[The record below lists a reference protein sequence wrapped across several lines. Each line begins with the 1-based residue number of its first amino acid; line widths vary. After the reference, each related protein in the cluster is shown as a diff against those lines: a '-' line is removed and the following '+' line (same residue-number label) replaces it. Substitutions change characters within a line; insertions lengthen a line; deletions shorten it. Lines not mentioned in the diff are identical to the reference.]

1 MASEKNQ
8 NSKNRPRRDPSSVSN
23 DNPTKDGSHSITAT
37 QTTKP
42 PITIDQPLESSTN
55 SPKQKTTAKSTPK
68 STRTRKPQRT
78 TTSKTPKKVLK
89 ASASAGTKNSEAN
102 KNSSKST
109 MTAESTSATK
119 KASIKSNTKRDKQPS
134 RLLGNLIAAG
144 IGGVVVLIAVVVF
157 WYFYMF
163 PSLVG
168 SGPNSSNFVT
178 VQDLNEKFS
187 ELEARQ
193 DEVELQL
200 SALPISTVENAITE
214 LMDLVNE
221 NQKVIQT
228 LNDQLTIDITNL
240 SEQASG
246 DAQTGISWLEIEKR
260 MKALTD
266 LVNTNNESIKT
277 LESLVLAQSNS
288 LESVLSQVNSL
299 SSQSVSNQDQI
310 AKYTEQIE
318 IFNQRISKTESKV
331 DDLSAEFEKSDTNI
345 VSERSQVPDINVI
358 AVSKLKDAVFEGKP
372 FENELAAIAE
382 LVSSE
387 VDISLLQNYAEVGI
401 PTKIQLVQQF
411 PLIARSMNTAL
422 NLSDGSEGFFDNI
435 VAGIKSRVV
444 IRRPGEDYTTDP
456 SSQIGEMSR
465 LIANSSILDALGIY
479 ENLPE
484 AAKVP
489 AEDWVKM
496 VRVRLEAD
504 ELINIVSHDI
514 NESLA
519 TSRN

>member
-89 ASASAGTKNSEAN
+89 ASASTGTKNSEAN

-200 SALPISTVENAITE
+200 SALPINTVENAITE

-246 DAQTGISWLEIEKR
+246 DTQTGISWLEIEKR

-266 LVNTNNESIKT
+266 LVNSNNESIKT

-331 DDLSAEFEKSDTNI
+331 DDLSAEFEKNDTN
-345 VSERSQVPDINVI
+345 Q
-358 AVSKLKDAVFEGKP
+358 
-372 FENELAAIAE
+372 
-382 LVSSE
+382 
-387 VDISLLQNYAEVGI
+387 
-401 PTKIQLVQQF
+401 
-411 PLIARSMNTAL
+411 
-422 NLSDGSEGFFDNI
+422 SD
-435 VAGIKSRVV
+435 
-444 IRRPGEDYTTDP
+444 
-456 SSQIGEMSR
+456 
-465 LIANSSILDALGIY
+465 
-479 ENLPE
+479 
-484 AAKVP
+484 
-489 AEDWVKM
+489 
-496 VRVRLEAD
+496 
-504 ELINIVSHDI
+504 
-514 NESLA
+514 
-519 TSRN
+519 